1 LEETFVD
8 AGFPREA
15 IYICAYS
22 NSVEGYLAPAAEFP
36 YGGYEVINAAAWY
49 NTSRTG
55 TDSEGAVL
63 AWFEKQAREM
73 QFHVPLDS

>member
-1 LEETFVD
+1 MLAD

-15 IYICAYS
+15 IYICAYA

-49 NTSRTG
+49 NTSRTC
-55 TDSEGAVL
+55 TESEGAVL
-63 AWFEKQAREM
+63 AWFAQ
-73 QFHVPLDS
+73 QVQNS

>member
-1 LEETFVD
+1 
-8 AGFPREA
+8 
-15 IYICAYS
+15 
-22 NSVEGYLAPAAEFP
+22 
-36 YGGYEVINAAAWY
+36 VINAAAWY